1 MQGIANMSEKKY
13 TEADMLKAI
22 EQTRTSAQLHNK
34 PSQETKD
41 FMQQTKETFD
51 EIKHKIDALPTA
63 ETIKIAVLEA
73 NQTFLEEAEKRFA
86 PKWVEK
92 VMVVIFYVVGSSVL
106 LAGLSLVL
114 IK

>member
-1 MQGIANMSEKKY
+1 MPEKKY

-22 EQTRTSAQLHNK
+22 DQTRASAQLHNK
-34 PSQETKD
+34 ASQETKD
-41 FMQQTKETFD
+41 FMQQTKDTF
-51 EIKHKIDALPTA
+51 EKIEAKIDALPTA

-73 NQTFLEEAEKRFA
+73 NKTFLEEAEKRFA

-92 VMVVIFYVVGSSVL
+92 VMVWGMRVVGTAIL
-106 LAGLSLVL
+106 LAGLSLIL